1 MAKGAGPSAGAAA
14 GAAGRK
20 AMESTGKEAAGGG
33 AASGSSS
40 VRSGAYQGCR
50 GGQIPDGRAEGWL
63 AELQTSH
70 RVLAEEMRES
80 EASLREE
87 VQTKL
92 HGDPSERREEVVR
105 NNALSVV
112 ARICS
117 RARGDADKSGICET
131 GTADEAGEF

>member
-50 GGQIPDGRAEGWL
+50 GGQIPDGRRMASRAANLASSAGRVDAGKPGLFEGGSTDK
-63 AELQTSH
+63 A
-70 RVLAEEMRES
+70 
-80 EASLREE
+80 
-87 VQTKL
+87 
-92 HGDPSERREEVVR
+92 GDPSERREEVVR